1 MGAIL
6 GVVPSA
12 ADLAPAIAPLRSDP
26 AHTAILSD
34 IDGTLAPIVRH
45 AGDAHVAEP
54 MRRALMACSDR
65 YGLTACVSGRR
76 AADAKRMVGLGTI
89 AYVGNH
95 GTELLPALGGD
106 LQVDPAFAEW
116 APRIQ
121 AFAQEAWT
129 PEMRKLR
136 MRSEDKGGIVA
147 IHWRGVPDEDAAHA
161 AAIALAERVEA
172 EGLAVHWGRKVL
184 ELRPPIPM
192 DKGRGI
198 AWILDGTPIR
208 QAMYVGDDH
217 TDVDAFRGLR
227 AMVDDGRLDLA
238 LCVGV
243 RSDELPDDVAAES
256 DLLVDGEQGVR
267 AMLEALA
274 A

>member
-1 MGAIL
+1 M
-6 GVVPSA
+6 PPA
-12 ADLAPAIAPLRSDP
+12 ADLEPVIAPLRSDP
-26 AHTAILSD
+26 AVTAILSD

-54 MRRALMACSDR
+54 MRAALMACADK

-76 AADAKRMVGLGTI
+76 AADAKRMVGLGSI

-106 LQVDPAFAEW
+106 LRVDPAFAEW
-116 APRIQ
+116 ASRVQ
-121 AFAQEAWT
+121 AVADAAWT
-129 PEMRKLR
+129 QDIRKLR
-136 MRSEDKGGIVA
+136 LRREDKGSIVA
-147 IHWRGVPDEDAAHA
+147 IHWRGAPDEDAAHA
-161 AAIALAERVEA
+161 AAIALADGFEA
-172 EGLAVHWGRKVL
+172 EGFAVHWGRKVL

-198 AWILDGTPIR
+198 AWVLEGSSIR
-208 QAMYVGDDH
+208 RALYVGDDR

-227 AMVDDGRLDLA
+227 AMVQDGQLDHA
-238 LCVGV
+238 VCVGV
-243 RSDELPDDVAAES
+243 RSDEMPDEVASES
-256 DLLVDGEQGVR
+256 DFLVGGAQGVR
-267 AMLEALA
+267 AMFEALA

>member
-1 MGAIL
+1 M
-6 GVVPSA
+6 PSA

-129 PEMRKLR
+129 PEMRRLR

-161 AAIALAERVEA
+161 AAIALAERVES

-227 AMVDDGRLDLA
+227 AMVDDGRLDLV

-256 DLLVDGEQGVR
+256 DVLVDGEQGVR